1 MSWNTRKTFVL
12 SRKDKSGNYAII
24 VPKDINFDSKVA
36 ILLEDLRS
44 QFKIFGEGLEMLNN
58 KVDKGFL
65 QLNTRLDRHIAENR
79 QEHQKMIQMI
89 KDLNEEQNELKK
101 IK

>member
-1 MSWNTRKTFVL
+1 M
-12 SRKDKSGNYAII
+12 D
-24 VPKDINFDSKVA
+24 DSKVA
-36 ILLEDLRS
+36 ILLEDFRI

-65 QLNTRLDRHIAENR
+65 QLHTRLDRHISENR
-79 QEHQKMIQMI
+79 QEHQMMIQMV
-89 KDLNEEQNELKK
+89 KDLNEEQNKLKK